1 MYPYFLEESH
11 AVPAS
16 IEPNAQH
23 ININPAVFGQRTPS
37 SIEPESHAKNHVT
50 PSSAVLAVLAVLHFL
65 SFLSPTPYN
74 PASQN
79 KNRSPKPIEAST
91 LLSRLSHVDEVTMER
106 ARRDIRAA

>member
-37 SIEPESHAKNHVT
+37 SIEPESHAKKNHVT
-50 PSSAVLAVLAVLHFL
+50 PSSAVLAVLRFL

>member
-1 MYPYFLEESH
+1 MCTGNSSSLKSH

-79 KNRSPKPIEAST
+79 KNRSLDST
-91 LLSRLSHVDEVTMER
+91 ITPVWREQET
-106 ARRDIRAA
+106 